1 MKKSMLLVICASAMI
16 TTTHSWAVDRGQ
28 MLADN
33 CMSCHSG
40 GAKDATIVNL
50 SQYPASAIVSQMKDF
65 RDGKRPAT
73 VMTRHAKG
81 YTDADIAALS
91 KYIGIQGQ

>member
-1 MKKSMLLVICASAMI
+1 MKKSLLLIACAGIALSAGQAMAI
-16 TTTHSWAVDRGQ
+16 DRGQ

-40 GAKDATIVNL
+40 GANNATIPNL
-50 SQYPASAIVSQMKDF
+50 TQYPSSMIVSQMKAF
-65 RDGKRPAT
+65 KTGARPAT
-73 VMTRHAKG
+73 VMARHAKG
-81 YTDADIAALS
+81 YSDEDIVALA

>member
-1 MKKSMLLVICASAMI
+1 MKKSLLLVICAGVALTAGQAAAI
-16 TTTHSWAVDRGQ
+16 ARGQ

-40 GAKDATIVNL
+40 GANNATIPNL
-50 SQYPASAIVSQMKDF
+50 TQYPSSLIVSQMKAF
-65 RDGKRPAT
+65 KDGSRPAT
-73 VMTRHAKG
+73 MMSRHAKG
-81 YTDADIAALS
+81 YSDADIAALA

>member
-1 MKKSMLLVICASAMI
+1 MKKNLHLVACAGLALVAGQAL
-16 TTTHSWAVDRGQ
+16 AVDRGQ

-40 GAKDATIVNL
+40 GANNATIPNL
-50 SQYPASAIVSQMKDF
+50 TQYPASAIVSQMKAF
-65 RDGKRPAT
+65 KDGSRPAT
-73 VMTRHAKG
+73 VMARHAKG
-81 YTDADIAALS
+81 YSDEDIVALA

>member
-1 MKKSMLLVICASAMI
+1 MKKSLLLVICAGVALTAGQAAAI
-16 TTTHSWAVDRGQ
+16 DRGQ

-40 GAKDATIVNL
+40 GANNATIPNL
-50 SQYPASAIVSQMKDF
+50 TQYPSSLIVSQMKAF
-65 RDGKRPAT
+65 KDGSRPAT
-73 VMTRHAKG
+73 MMSRHAKG
-81 YTDADIAALS
+81 YSDADIAALA

>member
-1 MKKSMLLVICASAMI
+1 MKKSLLLAVCALATFSAGQAMAI
-16 TTTHSWAVDRGQ
+16 ERGQ

-40 GAKDATIVNL
+40 GANDATIPNL
-50 SQYPASAIVSQMKDF
+50 TQYPSSLIVSQMKAF
-65 RDGKRPAT
+65 KDGSRPAT
-73 VMTRHAKG
+73 VMSRHAKG
-81 YTDADIAALS
+81 YSDADIAALA

>member
-1 MKKSMLLVICASAMI
+1 MKKSLLLVICAGAAL
-16 TTTHSWAVDRGQ
+16 TAVQAQAIDRGQ

-40 GAKDATIVNL
+40 GANNATIPNL
-50 SQYPASAIVSQMKDF
+50 TQYPASAIVSQMKAF
-65 RDGKRPAT
+65 KDGSRPAT
-73 VMTRHAKG
+73 VMARHAKG
-81 YTDADIAALS
+81 YSDEDIAALA

>member
-1 MKKSMLLVICASAMI
+1 MKKSLLLVVCAGLAVTAGQAM
-16 TTTHSWAVDRGQ
+16 AVDRGQ

-40 GAKDATIVNL
+40 GADNATIPNL
-50 SQYPASAIVSQMKDF
+50 TQYPSSMVVSQMKAF
-65 RDGKRPAT
+65 KDGSRPAT
-73 VMTRHAKG
+73 VMSRHAKG
-81 YTDADIAALS
+81 YSDEDIAALA

>member
-1 MKKSMLLVICASAMI
+1 MKKSLLLVICAGVALTAGQATAI
-16 TTTHSWAVDRGQ
+16 DRGQ

-40 GAKDATIVNL
+40 GANNATIPNL
-50 SQYPASAIVSQMKDF
+50 TQYPSSMIVSQMKAF
-65 RDGKRPAT
+65 KDGSRPAT
-73 VMTRHAKG
+73 VMARHAKG
-81 YTDADIAALS
+81 YSDADIAALA

>member
-1 MKKSMLLVICASAMI
+1 MKKSLLLVACVGVVFTASQAM
-16 TTTHSWAVDRGQ
+16 AVDRGQ

-40 GAKDATIVNL
+40 GANNATIPNL
-50 SQYPASAIVSQMKDF
+50 TQYPSSIIVSQMKAF
-65 RDGKRPAT
+65 KTGARPAT
-73 VMTRHAKG
+73 VMARHAKG
-81 YTDADIAALS
+81 YSDEDIVALA

>member
-1 MKKSMLLVICASAMI
+1 MKKNLLLVACAGIAFSAGQAMAI
-16 TTTHSWAVDRGQ
+16 DRGQ

-40 GAKDATIVNL
+40 GAGDATIINL
-50 SQYPASAIVSQMKDF
+50 SQYPASAIVSQMKAF
-65 RDGKRPAT
+65 KDGSRPST
-73 VMTRHAKG
+73 VMSRHAKG
-81 YTDADIAALS
+81 YSDADIAAIA

>member
-1 MKKSMLLVICASAMI
+1 MKKSLLLVICAGAAL
-16 TTTHSWAVDRGQ
+16 TAVQAQAIDRGQ

-40 GAKDATIVNL
+40 GANNATIPNL
-50 SQYPASAIVSQMKDF
+50 TQYPASAIVSQMKAF
-65 RDGKRPAT
+65 KDGSRPAT
-73 VMTRHAKG
+73 VMARHAKG
-81 YTDADIAALS
+81 YSDEDIASLA

>member
-1 MKKSMLLVICASAMI
+1 MKKSLLLVICAGVALTASQAMAI
-16 TTTHSWAVDRGQ
+16 DRGQ

-40 GAKDATIVNL
+40 GANNVTIPNL
-50 SQYPASAIVSQMKDF
+50 TQYPASAIISQMKAF
-65 RDGKRPAT
+65 KDGSRPAT
-73 VMTRHAKG
+73 VMARHAKG
-81 YTDADIAALS
+81 YSDEDIVALA